1 MAISAGTTAA
11 KPTAKKEETVNTT
24 EDIVTFTRSE
34 WMSINNMITEK
45 ENKIDELHNKI
56 VSNYKDTIDH
66 YEEDLKTQRYTNSA
80 LLLVNFLIIGILV
93 SKVLF

>member
-1 MAISAGTTAA
+1 MAISGTTAT
-11 KPTAKKEETVNTT
+11 KPATKKEETINTT
-24 EDIVTFTRSE
+24 EDIVTFSRSE
-34 WMSINNMITEK
+34 WMSISNMITEK

-56 VSNYKDTIDH
+56 VSNYKDIIDH
-66 YEEDLKTQRYTNSA
+66 YKEDLKTQRYTNSA